1 MSEVAAGGRRPAA
14 TADEVAAIRLL
25 EQLKPIRAG
34 GVELHLATVQEYERA
49 RHIWEELALRDRFDG
64 MHYAA
69 ALGAAK
75 PDARFFAAAQ
85 AGSGFR
91 ADEIFFID
99 DEQANIDAARR

>member
-1 MSEVAAGGRRPAA
+1 M
-14 TADEVAAIRLL
+14 
-25 EQLKPIRAG
+25 
-34 GVELHLATVQEYERA
+34 ELHLATVQEYERA